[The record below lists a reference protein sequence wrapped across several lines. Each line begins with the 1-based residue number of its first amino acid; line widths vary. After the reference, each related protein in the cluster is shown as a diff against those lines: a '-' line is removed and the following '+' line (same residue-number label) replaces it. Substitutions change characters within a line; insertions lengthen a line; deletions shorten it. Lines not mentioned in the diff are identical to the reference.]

1 MSFLG
6 ELRERKVF
14 RVGGAY
20 IVAAWVLIQ
29 VAATVFPQLQLPDW
43 APTGVTVSLILGFP
57 IALLLAWF
65 LKITPEGIRRTVVDS
80 TTSAPASR
88 YSAVT
93 YVVMVTGLFLVTLYL
108 AWIQFDRETV
118 EVNEIPARAS
128 LLPSIAVLPFVD
140 MSPDASQAYFGDGMA
155 EELLNELVRL
165 DGLRVAGRTSSFSYK
180 DSKLTIPEIGQA
192 LKVQS
197 VLEGSVRKDGERLR
211 ITAQLIDSSNGYHL
225 WSDIFDREFRDV
237 FAIQQ
242 EIAEAI
248 TGALGV
254 KLGVG
259 DSNTF
264 KGAGTRNVEAYELY
278 LKGSAEIFYDK
289 QTAQRLLDKAIALDP
304 DYAAAWALRGVS
316 TASLMWNALP
326 ADAPAL
332 LNDAHHFVQRAIELD
347 PNSEQAQTQWGTII
361 YARYDW
367 LGAQQAFTTALR
379 LGDARLTFNQYGN
392 MLMRAGRMQEARR
405 QYDLAEAAESL
416 DGRPADLSV
425 NASLAQGMFDEARRI
440 MDWRPPAEQNAHPPP
455 LVYWLIA
462 INTGDREG
470 LRSSLGNRRPEAGSL
485 ELLYAPVVENLDSA
499 EAVLDILHT
508 VYADETAQWASKLD
522 DIALLAA
529 FFGDH
534 ELALEAKSRE
544 ARLTIVRLQ
553 SIWFPVMAEVRRLP
567 GFKQLLT
574 DLKLVEYWRSH
585 GWADFCR
592 PLGADDF
599 TCSATP

>member
-6 ELRERKVF
+6 ELRKRKVF

-43 APTGVTVSLILGFP
+43 APTLVTVSLILGFP

-65 LKITPEGIRRTVVDS
+65 LELTPGGIRRTVVDPN
-80 TTSAPASR
+80 AAEPASR

-108 AWIQFDRETV
+108 AWIQFDRE
-118 EVNEIPARAS
+118 PAPVTDTPTAADQ
-128 LLPSIAVLPFVD
+128 LPSIAVLPFVD
-140 MSPDASQAYFGDGMA
+140 MSPDGSQAYFGDGMA
-155 EELLNELVRL
+155 EELLNELARL

-180 DSKLTIPEIGQA
+180 DSKLTIPEIGQS

-211 ITAQLIDSSNGYHL
+211 ITAQLIESSNGYHL
-225 WSDIFDREFRDV
+225 WSDTYDRDFRDV
-237 FAIQQ
+237 FAIQK

-254 KLGVG
+254 KLGIG
-259 DSNTF
+259 NSNTF
-264 KGAGTRNVEAYELY
+264 KGAGTSNVEAYEHY

-316 TASLMWNALP
+316 TASLMWNAAAP
-326 ADAPAL
+326 DAPAL
-332 LNDAHHFVQRAIELD
+332 LDEAYHFVQRAVELD
-347 PNSEQAQTQWGTII
+347 PNSQQALTQWATII

-367 LGAQQAFTTALR
+367 LAAQQAFTRALALGEDR
-379 LGDARLTFNQYGN
+379 LAFNQYGN
-392 MLMRAGRMQEARR
+392 MLMRAGRMREARQ
-405 QYDLAEAAESL
+405 QYDLAEAAEPL
-416 DGRPADLSV
+416 GGRPADLSV
-425 NASLAQGMFDEARRI
+425 NASLAQGHFDEARRI
-440 MDWRPPAEQNAHPPP
+440 MDWRPPTEQNQDPPP
-455 LVYWLIA
+455 VFYWLIV

-470 LRSSLGNRRPEAGSL
+470 LKVALANRRSNSGAA
-485 ELLYAPVVENLDSA
+485 ELLYAPVAENLDST
-499 EAVLDILHT
+499 EAVHDILHT

-534 ELALEAKSRE
+534 ELALDAKGRE
-544 ARLTIVRLQ
+544 ARLTVVRLQ

-592 PLGADDF
+592 PLGSDDF
-599 TCSATP
+599 TCSAAP